1 MWLLL
6 AASSVDGYLGLAAP
20 RSHKNSIISSQKP
33 LFDLVT
39 EAAQKRSRKETM
51 SCEAAQA

>member
-6 AASSVDGYLGLAAP
+6 AASSVDGSLGLPAP
-20 RSHKNSIISSQKP
+20 RSHRNSIISSQKP

-39 EAAQKRSRKETM
+39 EAAQKRALEGDKVL
-51 SCEAAQA
+51 